1 MTEKYIYS
9 FSKEK
14 SEGNASMRNL
24 LGGKGANLA
33 EMCNIGIPVPPGFT
47 ISTEVCKY
55 YYAHDKK
62 LPSNFTAEVNAALAK
77 IEKTLGKKLGNE
89 ENPLLVSVRSGA
101 RSSMPGM
108 MDTILNL
115 GLNDK
120 TVCGLAQ
127 YSCNERFAYD
137 TYRRFIQMYSDVVL
151 GVEYYHFE
159 EAIEMLKQENDITL
173 DTEMTTENLKA
184 LVLKFK
190 EIVVTKYGKEFPQNV
205 DEQLWGAISSVFD
218 SWMSHR
224 AITYRRMNNI
234 PEEWGTAVNIQ
245 SMVFGNTGD
254 NSATGVAFTR
264 NPSTGEKNLYG
275 EYLIN
280 AQGEDVVAGIRT
292 PQSITKADRLS
303 LGSEDPSMEESMPSL
318 SKELFKIAHKLEKHY
333 KDMQDIE
340 FTIEEGKLWILQTR
354 SGKRTTQAAL
364 RIAVELVEEGAV
376 NKNTAISRI
385 EPESLNQLLHP
396 TLDSKAPRNVLTKGL
411 PASPGAASGVIVFS
425 AAEAERLSGLGEKVL
440 LTRVETSP
448 EDIHGMYASEG
459 IITSKGGMTSHAAV
473 VARGMGKPCVVGV
486 SNLKIDYESQT
497 MKVGDLSLKAGDYI
511 TIDGESGEIIL
522 GKVPTISPVFSKYFT
537 EIMEWADDI
546 KKLKIRTNAET
557 KNDIMAALNFN
568 AEGIGLCRT
577 EHMFFESDRIVHVRD
592 MIIAQ
597 TIESRESA
605 LKKILPMQRS
615 DFKGIFELM
624 REMPVNIRLLDM
636 PLHEFLPNKEE
647 EMREVAEAAGIE
659 INLVKHRCKQLHEV
673 NPMLGHRGSRIGITY
688 PEIYKMQA
696 TAIFEAMVEVKKSGI
711 KPSVEIMV
719 PLIATEKEMI
729 ILKELIENVA
739 KEISEQHGEK
749 LDYQIGTM
757 IELPRSALISHKIAE
772 HAEYMSYGT
781 NDLSQTT
788 FGLSRDDSS
797 TFIPEYV
804 EKGIFLGD
812 PFVSLDQEG
821 VGELIK
827 ISALRARQTRKNIK
841 LGICGEH
848 GGDPAS
854 IRFFND
860 LGFDYVSCSPYRIP
874 IARLAA
880 AQSVIESAI
889 SESISSG
896 KKISI

>member
-1 MTEKYIYS
+1 MAEKYIYT
-9 FSKEK
+9 FSEEK
-14 SEGNASMRNL
+14 TEGNASMRNL

-47 ISTEVCKY
+47 MSTEVCKY
-55 YYAHDKK
+55 YYAHDNK
-62 LPSNFTAEVNAALAK
+62 LPDNFAEEVNASLSK
-77 IEKTLGKKLGNE
+77 IEKILGKKFGDE
-89 ENPLLVSVRSGA
+89 KNPLLVSVRSGA

-120 TVCGLAQ
+120 TVCGLAE
-127 YSCNERFAYD
+127 YSRNERFAYD

-151 GVEYYHFE
+151 GIEYYHFE
-159 EAIEMLKQENDITL
+159 EIIEMVKQENDITL
-173 DTEMTTENLKA
+173 DTEMTTENLKS
-184 LVLKFK
+184 LVMKFK
-190 EIVVTKYGKEFPQNV
+190 EIVLSKYGKEFPQNV
-205 DEQLWGAISSVFD
+205 DDQLWGAISAVFD
-218 SWMSHR
+218 SWMSNR
-224 AITYRRMNNI
+224 AITYRKMNNI

-245 SMVFGNTGD
+245 SMVFGNTGN

-292 PQSITKADRLS
+292 PQSITKADRLA

-318 SKELFKIAHKLEKHY
+318 SKELFNISHKLENHY

-340 FTIEEGKLWILQTR
+340 FTIQDGKLWILQTR
-354 SGKRTTQAAL
+354 SGKRTAQSAM
-364 RIAVELVEEGAV
+364 RIAVELVDEGMIDR
-376 NKNTAISRI
+376 KTAITRI
-385 EPESLNQLLHP
+385 DPESLNQLLHP
-396 TLDSKAPRNVLTKGL
+396 TLDSKAVKSVLTKGL
-411 PASPGAASGVIVFS
+411 PASPGAASGVVVFS

-473 VARGMGKPCVVGV
+473 VARGMGKPCIVGA
-486 SNLKIDYESQT
+486 SSIKIDYELQV
-497 MKVGDLSLKAGDYI
+497 MKVGDVSLKAGDYV
-511 TIDGESGEIIL
+511 TIDGESGEVIL
-522 GKVPTISPVFSKYFT
+522 GNVPTINPVFSEFFT
-537 EIMEWADDI
+537 KIMDWANDT
-546 KKLKIRTNAET
+546 KSLKIRTNAET
-557 KNDIMAALNFN
+557 TNDITAALNFH

-577 EHMFFESDRIVHVRD
+577 EHMFFENDRIIHVRD

-597 TIESRESA
+597 NTEARESA
-605 LKKILPMQRS
+605 LKKILPMQRG
-615 DFKGIFELM
+615 DFQGIFELM
-624 REMPVNIRLLDM
+624 KDKPVNIRLLDM
-636 PLHEFLPNKEE
+636 PLHEFLPNKDE
-647 EMREVAEAAGIE
+647 EMQQVAETAGIE
-659 INLVKHRCKQLHEV
+659 ISTVRHRCKQLHEI
-673 NPMLGHRGSRIGITY
+673 NPMLGHRGSRLGITY

-696 TAIFEAMVEVKKSGI
+696 TAIFEAMVEVMKSGI
-711 KPSVEIMV
+711 NPNVEIMI
-719 PLIATEKEMI
+719 PLIATEKEMV
-729 ILKELIENVA
+729 ILRELIESVKN
-739 KEISEQHGEK
+739 KISISSGKK
-749 LDYQIGTM
+749 LDCQIGTM
-757 IELPRSALISHKIAE
+757 IELPRAALISHKIAE

-797 TFIPEYV
+797 TFIPEYT
-804 EKGIFLGD
+804 EKGIFNAD

-827 ISALRARQTRKNIK
+827 ISALRARKTRQNIK

-848 GGDPAS
+848 GGHPDS
-854 IRFFND
+854 VKFFSNLD
-860 LGFDYVSCSPYRIP
+860 FDYVSCSPYRIP

-880 AQSVIESAI
+880 AQAVIESAI
-889 SESISSG
+889 EENTTPG

>member
-1 MTEKYIYS
+1 
-9 FSKEK
+9 
-14 SEGNASMRNL
+14 
-24 LGGKGANLA
+24 
-33 EMCNIGIPVPPGFT
+33 
-47 ISTEVCKY
+47 
-55 YYAHDKK
+55 
-62 LPSNFTAEVNAALAK
+62 
-77 IEKTLGKKLGNE
+77 
-89 ENPLLVSVRSGA
+89 
-101 RSSMPGM
+101 
-108 MDTILNL
+108 
-115 GLNDK
+115 
-120 TVCGLAQ
+120 
-127 YSCNERFAYD
+127 
-137 TYRRFIQMYSDVVL
+137 
-151 GVEYYHFE
+151 
-159 EAIEMLKQENDITL
+159 
-173 DTEMTTENLKA
+173 
-184 LVLKFK
+184 
-190 EIVVTKYGKEFPQNV
+190 
-205 DEQLWGAISSVFD
+205 
-218 SWMSHR
+218 
-224 AITYRRMNNI
+224 
-234 PEEWGTAVNIQ
+234 
-245 SMVFGNTGD
+245 
-254 NSATGVAFTR
+254 
-264 NPSTGEKNLYG
+264 
-275 EYLIN
+275 
-280 AQGEDVVAGIRT
+280 
-292 PQSITKADRLS
+292 
-303 LGSEDPSMEESMPSL
+303 
-318 SKELFKIAHKLEKHY
+318 
-333 KDMQDIE
+333 
-340 FTIEEGKLWILQTR
+340 
-354 SGKRTTQAAL
+354 
-364 RIAVELVEEGAV
+364 
-376 NKNTAISRI
+376 
-385 EPESLNQLLHP
+385 
-396 TLDSKAPRNVLTKGL
+396 
-411 PASPGAASGVIVFS
+411 
-425 AAEAERLSGLGEKVL
+425 
-440 LTRVETSP
+440 
-448 EDIHGMYASEG
+448 
-459 IITSKGGMTSHAAV
+459 
-473 VARGMGKPCVVGV
+473 
-486 SNLKIDYESQT
+486 
-497 MKVGDLSLKAGDYI
+497 
-511 TIDGESGEIIL
+511 
-522 GKVPTISPVFSKYFT
+522 
-537 EIMEWADDI
+537 MEWADDI

>member
-522 GKVPTISPVFSKYFT
+522 GKVPTISPVFSKY
-537 EIMEWADDI
+537 
-546 KKLKIRTNAET
+546 
-557 KNDIMAALNFN
+557 
-568 AEGIGLCRT
+568 
-577 EHMFFESDRIVHVRD
+577 
-592 MIIAQ
+592 
-597 TIESRESA
+597 
-605 LKKILPMQRS
+605 
-615 DFKGIFELM
+615 
-624 REMPVNIRLLDM
+624 LL
-636 PLHEFLPNKEE
+636 
-647 EMREVAEAAGIE
+647 R
-659 INLVKHRCKQLHEV
+659 
-673 NPMLGHRGSRIGITY
+673 
-688 PEIYKMQA
+688 
-696 TAIFEAMVEVKKSGI
+696 
-711 KPSVEIMV
+711 
-719 PLIATEKEMI
+719 
-729 ILKELIENVA
+729 
-739 KEISEQHGEK
+739 
-749 LDYQIGTM
+749 
-757 IELPRSALISHKIAE
+757 
-772 HAEYMSYGT
+772 
-781 NDLSQTT
+781 
-788 FGLSRDDSS
+788 
-797 TFIPEYV
+797 
-804 EKGIFLGD
+804 
-812 PFVSLDQEG
+812 
-821 VGELIK
+821 
-827 ISALRARQTRKNIK
+827 
-841 LGICGEH
+841 
-848 GGDPAS
+848 
-854 IRFFND
+854 
-860 LGFDYVSCSPYRIP
+860 
-874 IARLAA
+874 
-880 AQSVIESAI
+880 
-889 SESISSG
+889 
-896 KKISI
+896 

>member
-1 MTEKYIYS
+1 MTEKYIYT
-9 FSKEK
+9 FCEEK
-14 SEGNASMRNL
+14 SEGDATMRNL

-47 ISTEVCKY
+47 MSTEVCKY
-55 YYAHDKK
+55 YYKHNKK
-62 LPSNFTAEVNAALAK
+62 LPTNFTSDVKSALEK
-77 IEKTLGKKLGNE
+77 IEKLLGKKLGDE
-89 ENPLLVSVRSGA
+89 KNPLLVSVRSGA

-120 TVCGLAQ
+120 TVCGLAD
-127 YSCNERFAYD
+127 YSRNERFAYD

-151 GVEYYHFE
+151 GVEHYHFE
-159 EAIEMLKQENDITL
+159 EAIDMLKQENDITL
-173 DTEMTTENLKA
+173 DTQMTTENLKV

-190 EIVVTKYGKEFPQNV
+190 EIVISKHGKEFPQNV
-205 DEQLWGAISSVFD
+205 EDQLWGAISSVFD

-224 AITYRRMNNI
+224 AITYRKMNNI

-245 SMVFGNTGD
+245 SMVFGNTGN

-264 NPSTGEKNLYG
+264 NPSTGEKELYG

-292 PQSITKADRLS
+292 PQSITKKDRLS
-303 LGSEDPSMEESMPSL
+303 LGSDDPSMEESMPSL
-318 SKELFKIAHKLEKHY
+318 SEELFKIAHKLEMHY

-364 RIAVELVEEGAV
+364 RIAVELESEGMIS
-376 NKNTAISRI
+376 KKTAISRI
-385 EPESLNQLLHP
+385 DPESLNQLLHP
-396 TLDSKAPRNVLTKGL
+396 TLDSKSPRNILTKGL
-411 PASPGAASGVIVFS
+411 PASPGAASGVLVFS
-425 AAEAERLSGLGEKVL
+425 SAEAERLSGLGEKVL

-473 VARGMGKPCVVGV
+473 VARGMGKPCVVGA
-486 SNLKIDYESQT
+486 SNIKIDYEAQV
-497 MKVGDLSLKAGDYI
+497 MKVGDQSIKAGEYI
-511 TIDGESGEIIL
+511 TIDGETGEIML
-522 GKVPTISPVFSKYFT
+522 GKVPTVRPVFSKYFNN
-537 EIMEWADDI
+537 IMEWADDI

-557 KNDIMAALNFN
+557 KNDITAALGFN

-577 EHMFFESDRIVHVRD
+577 EHMFFESERIVHVRN

-597 TIESRESA
+597 TLVERQSA
-605 LKKILPMQRS
+605 LKNILPMQRS

-624 REMPVNIRLLDM
+624 KDKPVNIRLLDM

-647 EMREVAEAAGIE
+647 EMQEVAEAAGIE
-659 INLVKHRCKQLHEV
+659 LNTVKYRCKQLHEV

-688 PEIYKMQA
+688 PEIYEMQV
-696 TAIFEAMVEVKKSGI
+696 TAIFEAMLDVIKSGI
-711 KPSVEIMV
+711 KPCVEIMV
-719 PLIATEKEMI
+719 PLIATAKEMS
-729 ILKELIENVA
+729 ILRSLIENIA
-739 KEISEQHGEK
+739 KEISEKHGKK
-749 LDYQIGTM
+749 LDFQIGTM
-757 IELPRSALISHKIAE
+757 IELPRAALVSHDIAQY
-772 HAEYMSYGT
+772 ADYMSYGT

-797 TFIPEYV
+797 TFIPEYI
-804 EKGIFLGD
+804 EKGIFPND
-812 PFVSLDQEG
+812 PFVALDQEG

-827 ISALRARQTRKNIK
+827 ISSSRARQSKKDIK

-848 GGDPAS
+848 GGHPES
-854 IRFFND
+854 VRFFSD
-860 LGFDYVSCSPYRIP
+860 LGFTYVSCSPYRIP

-880 AQSVIESAI
+880 AQASIKSEVLES
-889 SESISSG
+889 SSS
-896 KKISI
+896 KKKS